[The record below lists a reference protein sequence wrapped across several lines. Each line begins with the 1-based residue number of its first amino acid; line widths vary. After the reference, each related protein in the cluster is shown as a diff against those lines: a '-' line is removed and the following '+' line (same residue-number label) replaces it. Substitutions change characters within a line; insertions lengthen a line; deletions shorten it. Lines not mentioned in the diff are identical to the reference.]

1 MNPEGDFLEF
11 GQSLGAEATSG
22 GAFDKE
28 DGVLEKWPVKS
39 KGDSADEYLEM
50 RAKKATGL
58 GWRVLD
64 QAPDVPP
71 LTGDELLEE

>member
-1 MNPEGDFLEF
+1 MEF
-11 GQSLGAEATSG
+11 
-22 GAFDKE
+22 
-28 DGVLEKWPVKS
+28 LEKWPVKS
-39 KGDSADEYLEM
+39 KGDSADEYLEV
-50 RAKKATGL
+50 RGKKANGL